1 MPVKNW
7 RKIGETLE
15 KISRYW
21 FVGTT
26 PTCRKFA
33 LRMHV
38 TVWLSACVYWH
49 CHRKSTRS
57 ICLYVV
63 YLFFLGYF
71 QTAFVTQHTLSLPIL
86 MVFPGNP
93 LKSYDAIQKTSLSQS
108 KKIVWRKSKKGVV
121 EIYCHVP
128 VLCASHVDVN
138 DLILSTLYGRMLLQC
153 CLNRKQ
159 NKTHVKRW
167 NKYYQ
172 SVFSAS
178 FFVWLIIMGLF
189 QFHSPF
195 TKTIFWHAHT
205 HKEDRIY
212 PQYV

>member
-63 YLFFLGYF
+63 YLFFWGIFKQPLWRSTHCHCRYSWYF
-71 QTAFVTQHTLSLPIL
+71 QEIPWNL
-86 MVFPGNP
+86 MMLYRKRRFRKVK
-93 LKSYDAIQKTSLSQS
+93 KSSEENR
-108 KKIVWRKSKKGVV
+108 KKALWKFIAMFLF
-121 EIYCHVP
+121 C
-128 VLCASHVDVN
+128 VLHM
-138 DLILSTLYGRMLLQC
+138 STLMTWYWVHYMVAC
-153 CLNRKQ
+153 CCN
-159 NKTHVKRW
+159 V
-167 NKYYQ
+167 
-172 SVFSAS
+172 A
-178 FFVWLIIMGLF
+178 
-189 QFHSPF
+189 
-195 TKTIFWHAHT
+195 
-205 HKEDRIY
+205 
-212 PQYV
+212 